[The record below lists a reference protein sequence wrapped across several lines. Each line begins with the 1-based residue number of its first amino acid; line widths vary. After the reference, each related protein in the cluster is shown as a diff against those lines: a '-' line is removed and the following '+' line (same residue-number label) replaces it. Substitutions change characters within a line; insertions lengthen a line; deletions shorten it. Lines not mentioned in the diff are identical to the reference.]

1 MGTADAEIKVPSAEN
16 PELLTDP
23 SFQMGLIGRNIAL
36 CASFSVA
43 FLNLCLLGSFTTPP
57 PPPPPRFHPQCGT
70 VDAEIKVSSVE
81 NPELTTVFP
90 LKPGLGQ
97 IIALR
102 NFLPVLIS
110 VTPLHSLFF
119 SSFFSPNTQPTF

>member
-1 MGTADAEIKVPSAEN
+1 M
-16 PELLTDP
+16 
-23 SFQMGLIGRNIAL
+23 
-36 CASFSVA
+36 
-43 FLNLCLLGSFTTPP
+43 
-57 PPPPPRFHPQCGT
+57 
-70 VDAEIKVSSVE
+70 DAEIKVSSVE

-97 IIALR
+97 IIATHVSSISR

-119 SSFFSPNTQPTF
+119 PSKFSTYSLIAFVFG